1 MATAPVSP
9 GGFGGNVRLEQPW
22 FLPDAGR
29 FWCAPGRRYLTASIG
44 VFTAAVLA
52 VTLVPDPSAAAQPVE
67 PDALPSGTQPFTLGP
82 DAETGG
88 ELVADDEIGAVVQSR
103 ATGRRVEVLSLR
115 SETSRT
121 WVNPDGTRTT
131 EEAAGPV
138 RFVDAAG
145 VWQDIDLDLDV
156 TDPAGGGADGRD
168 SVVAPG
174 AHPLGLELPAGDAP
188 TAPEAG
194 DVSVVVG
201 GTAPQASVQVQP
213 LAPITEA
220 SGERV
225 ELGWPG
231 TLPEPVLD
239 GPTATYAD
247 VTTGVDLL
255 VQATTV
261 GYETFMVL
269 DERPTADAALSWSL
283 PLTVNGAAPVEQA
296 DGSIAFVSTGEV
308 EDGTPAGEV
317 VSVLPAAHAWDAQL
331 DPAGQVPT
339 NYSAVDLSV
348 TTLEGGL
355 SAVTVTP
362 DPVWLQDPATQFPVT
377 VDPSYASSSVTASSD
392 TYVQS
397 DTGSIVHGGKDE
409 LRVGTYNGGAAV
421 ARSYIGINITGL
433 RTKQIMSAELS
444 LQATYSYSCTARAWE
459 AWSAGGF
466 NETSTVWS
474 NKPAFATRYGTST
487 ETKGYASSCAGGRV
501 KVPVTDMV
509 TWWQTDTVNAVKFIG
524 LKAASETDSLGWKK
538 FASRETTTPPLLTYT
553 YNRAPVAPAPAMTGG
568 VIYPGTATPYLPT
581 RTPVLTAKPTDP
593 DANTVKV
600 DFQVHTSMDG
610 TSASL
615 AAFCSSAYVASG
627 TTASCTSP
635 QLADNIR
642 YYLRARTVDQVT
654 ATSVWSGWYSYVV
667 TTTAPANPTITCP
680 DYPTGSWTT
689 TAPAANLS
697 CTVTGAGSGQSSPG
711 WIRYKID
718 GGIEQKAL
726 ITPSSSTATSKI
738 TVAVPRTPNGRHTLE
753 ARTESR
759 SARMSSWVTW
769 QAGWGTDV
777 TMTSPIPGA
786 AGNGA
791 ATVTTDGVAIDASAP
806 PFTSQTVA
814 PTAKVQWR
822 VAGNPTAAWNDAG
835 AAASLNAITGGTTT
849 TAARVTGRLATA
861 QLTNDSANGIVL
873 NARVP
878 VALQVRVCFTYGAAV
893 NCADTGGDVTRVP
906 HAFGNGYPV
915 AEAGPGQVALWTGEF
930 STSATDISV
939 PGYTGD
945 LSIART
951 HATYADAGSSA
962 AAVTGAFGPGW
973 TANFDGPDAGVAGD
987 ELIDSTTYDGTLVLF
1002 TEDDTPLMWRNT
1014 GTRRT
1019 SAAFPTTTWAP
1030 VDEDTRASG
1039 AVLKVVA
1046 AGSSTATARATVTL
1060 EDGTVTT
1067 FETQAVVTTGE
1078 AQWAPVAVTEPGVIG
1093 ATSFTRDAQGRIT
1106 RILAPAPPGVTCPA
1120 PPAALVAGCR
1130 ALDITYATTTS
1141 GTATGDVTGQIKTV
1155 SANLWNPTTSTV
1167 APVPVAQYTYDTAS
1181 KRLLTVTD
1189 PRTGLA
1195 TQYSYHG
1202 TSTRLASVT
1211 PAGLTPIQLQYAA
1224 ASESGKGGGEFRFA
1238 RALRARPAGDP
1249 AGGSATL
1256 ANVVYNVPV
1265 TGTAATDKGLLDL
1278 SDAAGKL
1285 QQQRTPTTG
1294 YAVFGPDAPAA
1305 ALTTTTGAA
1314 LTAEQWRY
1322 GSLQYADVEGYT
1334 VNAASYGAGAWQVS
1348 ATDYDPTGN
1357 VIMTL
1362 DERAT
1367 RAVLADA
1374 PDGTGGDV
1382 GTTDPRQLATLTFY
1396 DAAGILVTDTL
1407 GPARAAVRPDGST
1420 AWTREWTHTDYDQGA
1435 PTALNPATGLP
1446 WRLPTTETSLA
1457 IDGAI
1462 STLTG
1467 DGSATATHPTPRTVT
1482 GDPVLSRALTNY
1494 GTTEAS
1500 WTLGLATSATT
1511 DVDGSGTVTTG
1522 DITTTTVYD
1531 AEGKTVAT
1539 GLPGAAASPTSTD
1552 PAVSLSRYYTAPT
1565 NSQDPCAGKP
1575 QWAGLECSTGPAG
1588 QPAGALPTL
1597 PGTRTTGYNIW
1608 LQPTT
1613 VVETSSSN
1621 SAGTGA
1627 GTTAVTRTS
1636 TTTYDSSGRTI
1647 GAHVTTDSLT
1657 GNVPATGSTT
1667 TYAPTT
1673 GLALS
1678 TTETTP
1684 GTFTSTGR
1692 STSTSY
1698 DAWGRALTYTGDDGL
1713 TTTTRYDAAGRV
1725 ASVTVPVGGGTAG
1738 VTSNHVTSYTY
1749 DGTDSL
1755 GREERRGLTT
1765 AVSVT
1770 GLATQTGAYDAN
1782 GEIEHEKLPGRME
1795 RTRTYDTAGEPLEAV
1810 YHGPITFRDPASGA
1824 LTPPEMAPW
1833 IGWSQAND
1841 VEGRV
1846 RAEWTP
1852 DGLSLDAP
1860 TGAAGEL
1867 PVTGQ
1872 ATGYARVYSYDRAE
1886 RLTRV
1891 LDFTRTDA
1899 GGVSPPT
1906 AEDGTPA
1913 AAEETLPCVARTYEF
1928 DTRGQRKKLT
1938 STAGPTTGTTAGT
1951 CPDTTGTPVGWTRS
1965 ATYDTADRPLTGTSN
1980 QTGTTATGSYTYDA
1994 LGRQLSIPAV
2004 DTPAFT
2010 AGDTTAGPIQ
2020 VSYDGNDTARTISQ
2034 ATTVRTGT
2042 TPEGNPITAR
2052 VLEATQL
2059 TLDSMGR
2066 RQAETVTST
2075 SLDSGGNPTGAA
2087 STISNLVRHYGDTS
2101 DNPVWS
2107 FTDNPARDGK
2117 PATQER
2123 AVTGDG
2129 IGGYTATVTSSL
2141 TGALTG
2147 VSLNVADLHGDIT
2160 TTIPLTP
2167 TTTVGVGLGPAASS
2181 ITTWTHADEYG
2192 NPLANPTSGGVHVA
2206 KTIAARTGAATSTGP
2221 AYGWLGTHE
2230 RALTT
2235 TGLTLMGARLYN
2247 PVVANFTSVD
2257 PVAGGN
2263 TTAYAYPQDPVNET
2277 DLDGKR
2283 RTKKKWYQRAARWS
2297 NRQYVRAGGWGHRT
2311 LQRASGAKCRRWT
2324 SRGTM
2329 KICTGARGLGGLY
2342 ARRGG
2347 TMYGDTFVTNRRW
2360 ADVRGNNRLRR
2371 HEYTHVRQWRRY
2383 GASYGAR
2390 YMWAQRR
2397 GTCNNR
2403 YERQAGFKNGGYTRC
2418 G

>member
-1 MATAPVSP
+1 MATAPLSAAE
-9 GGFGGNVRLEQPW
+9 FGGNVRLEQGW

-29 FWCAPGRRYLTASIG
+29 FWCAPGRRSLTASVG
-44 VFTAAVLA
+44 VLTAAVLA
-52 VTLVPDPSAAAQPVE
+52 VTLVPDPTAAAAPVE
-67 PDALPSGTQPFTLGP
+67 PEGLASGTQPFALGP
-82 DAETGG
+82 DASTGG
-88 ELVADDEIGAVVQSR
+88 ELVADDEVGAVVQSR

-121 WVNPDGTRTT
+121 WVKPDGTRTT

-145 VWQDIDLDLDV
+145 VWQNIDLDLDLEV
-156 TDPAGGGADGRD
+156 TEPAGGGTSGGGTESRD

-239 GPTATYAD
+239 GPTATYED

-269 DERPTADAALSWSL
+269 DERPAADAALSWSL
-283 PLTVNGAAPVEQA
+283 PLTVDGAAPVEQA
-296 DGSIAFVSTGEV
+296 DGSIAFVSTGAV

-339 NYSAVDLSV
+339 NYSAVDLSI
-348 TTLEGGL
+348 TTLQGGL
-355 SAVTVTP
+355 SAITVTP

-487 ETKGYASSCAGGRV
+487 ETKGYASACAGGRV

-509 TWWQTDTVNAVKFIG
+509 KWWQTDTVNAVKFIG

-553 YNRAPVAPAPAMTGG
+553 YNRAPAAPAPAMTGG

-635 QLADNIR
+635 QLADNTR
-642 YYLRARTVDQVT
+642 YWIRARTVDQVT

-680 DYPTGSWTT
+680 NYPTGSWTT

-718 GGIEQKAL
+718 GGIEQRAQ
-726 ITPSSSTATSKI
+726 ITASSSTATSYI
-738 TVAVPRTPNGRHTLE
+738 EVIVPRTPNGRHTLE

-786 AGNGA
+786 ASNGA

-814 PTAKVQWR
+814 PTAKIQWR

-835 AAASLNAITGGTTT
+835 AAASLNALTGGTTT

-861 QLTNDSANGIVL
+861 QLTNDTANGIIL

-906 HAFGNGYPV
+906 HAFGNGYPI

-930 STSATDISV
+930 STSTTDISV

-951 HATYADAGSSA
+951 HATYAEAGSSA
-962 AAVTGAFGPGW
+962 EVVTGAFGPGW

-1014 GTRRT
+1014 GSRRT
-1019 SAAFPTTTWAP
+1019 STTFPTTTWAP

-1046 AGSSTATARATVTL
+1046 AGSSTTKARATVTL

-1067 FETQAVVTTGE
+1067 FETQAVVATGE
-1078 AQWAPVAVTEPGVIG
+1078 AQWAPVSVTEPGVTG
-1093 ATSFTRDAQGRIT
+1093 ATSFTRDDQGRIT

-1141 GTATGDVTGQIKTV
+1141 STSTGDVTGQIKTV
-1155 SANLWNPTTSTV
+1155 SANLWNPATSTV
-1167 APVPVAQYTYDTAS
+1167 APIPVAQYTYDTAS

-1189 PRTGLA
+1189 PRTSLA
-1195 TQYSYHG
+1195 TQYSYDG

-1224 ASESGKGGGEFRFA
+1224 ASESGKGGAELRFA

-1249 AGGSATL
+1249 AGGTATL

-1265 TGTAATDKGLLDL
+1265 TGTAATDKGLLDM

-1305 ALTTTTGAA
+1305 ALTTTTGSA

-1357 VIMTL
+1357 VTMTL

-1367 RAVLADA
+1367 RAVLAD
-1374 PDGTGGDV
+1374 PTNGTGGDV

-1467 DGSATATHPTPRTVT
+1467 AGSATATHPTPRTVT
-1482 GDPVLSRALTNY
+1482 GDPVLSRAFTSY

-1511 DVDGSGTVTTG
+1511 DVDGSGTDTTG

-1531 AEGKTVAT
+1531 AEGKTAAT
-1539 GLPGAAASPTSTD
+1539 GLPGAAASTTSTD
-1552 PAVSLSRYYTAPT
+1552 PAVSLSRYYTAGTHP
-1565 NSQDPCAGKP
+1565 QDSLCANKP
-1575 QWAGLECSTGPAG
+1575 QWAGLECWTGPAG
-1588 QPAGALPTL
+1588 QPAGSLPAL
-1597 PGTRTTGYNIW
+1597 PGTRTTGYDVW

-1613 VVETSSSN
+1613 TVETSSSDT
-1621 SAGTGA
+1621 AGTGA
-1627 GTTAVTRTS
+1627 GATAVTRTS
-1636 TTTYDSSGRTI
+1636 TTRYDSAGRST
-1647 GAHVTTDSLT
+1647 GAHLTTAGPLPGGAT
-1657 GNVPATGSTT
+1657 ATGSTT

-1684 GTFTSTGR
+1684 GTLTATGR
-1692 STSTSY
+1692 STSTTY

-1738 VTSNHVTSYTY
+1738 VTNNHVTNYTY

-1755 GREERRGLTT
+1755 DREERRGLTT
-1765 AVSVT
+1765 AVAVT
-1770 GLATQTGAYDAN
+1770 GLATQTGAYDAS
-1782 GEIEHEKLPGRME
+1782 GEIVHEKLPGRME
-1795 RTRTYDTAGEPLEAV
+1795 RTRTYDSAGEPLEAV
-1810 YHGPITFRDPASGA
+1810 YHGPVTFRDPTSGA
-1824 LTPPEMAPW
+1824 LSPQEMGPW

-1852 DGLSLDAP
+1852 DGLGLDAP
-1860 TGAAGEL
+1860 TAAAGEL

-1872 ATGYARVYSYDRAE
+1872 ATGYSRVYSYDRAE

-1891 LDFTRTDA
+1891 LDLTRTGPGGTKDPTTA
-1899 GGVSPPT
+1899 GTST
-1906 AEDGTPA
+1906 TPD
-1913 AAEETLPCVARTYEF
+1913 ETLVCVARDYAF
-1928 DTRGQRKKLT
+1928 DTRGRRLSQT
-1938 STAGPTTGTTAGT
+1938 STTGPTTGETAGT
-1951 CPDTTGTPVGWTRS
+1951 CPTTGAPAAWTRT
-1965 ATYDTADRPLTGTSN
+1965 ATYDTDDRPLTGTSN
-1980 QTGTTATGSYTYDA
+1980 QTNPTAAAATGAYTYDA
-1994 LGRQLSIPAV
+1994 LGRQLTIPAV
-2004 DTPAFT
+2004 DTPAFSG
-2010 AGDTTAGPIQ
+2010 GDTTAGPIQ
-2020 VSYDGNDTARTISQ
+2020 VTYDTADTARTISQ
-2034 ATTVRTGT
+2034 AVTVRTGS
-2042 TPEGNPITAR
+2042 TPAGDPVTAR
-2052 VLEATQL
+2052 VREDTQL
-2059 TLDSMGR
+2059 SLDSMAR
-2066 RQAETVTST
+2066 RQVESVTST
-2075 SLDSGGNPTGAA
+2075 ALDTNGTPTGEA
-2087 STISNLVRHYGDTS
+2087 STVSTLTRHYGDTS
-2101 DNPVWS
+2101 DNPAWS
-2107 FTDNPARDGK
+2107 FTDTPARAGT

-2123 AVTGDG
+2123 SVTGEG
-2129 IGGYTATVTSSL
+2129 IGGYTATITSNL
-2141 TGALTG
+2141 TGALTST
-2147 VSLNVADLHGDIT
+2147 SLNVANLHGDIT
-2160 TTIPLTP
+2160 TTIPLDPVTSP
-2167 TTTVGVGLGPAASS
+2167 TGAGLGPAASS
-2181 ITTWTHADEYG
+2181 ITSWQHTDEYG
-2192 NPLANPTSGGVHVA
+2192 NPLTTPTSTGVHVP
-2206 KTIAARTGAATSTGP
+2206 KTIGARPGAATTTGA

-2247 PVVANFTSVD
+2247 PTVGNFTSTD
-2257 PVAGGN
+2257 PVRGGN
-2263 TTAYAYPQDPVNET
+2263 TTAYAYPQDPINQ
-2277 DLDGKR
+2277 LDVDGER
-2283 RTKKKWYQRAARWS
+2283 RRSKNRGRANRYFASFLGVSYRGAARLT
-2297 NRQYVRAGGWGHRT
+2297 G
-2311 LQRASGAKCRRWT
+2311 
-2324 SRGTM
+2324 SRCGRSRSTRLVV
-2329 KICTGARGLGGLY
+2329 CTGGRVKLY
-2342 ARRGG
+2342 GRGG
-2347 TMYGDTFVTNRRW
+2347 TTLGTTFVTGKLPSNRNRRR
-2360 ADVRGNNRLRR
+2360 ALIR
-2371 HEYTHVRQWRRY
+2371 HEASHMGQWKKYGPRMGPRY
-2383 GASYGAR
+2383 LREGRNPCRNYFE
-2390 YMWAQRR
+2390 QR
-2397 GTCNNR
+2397 
-2403 YERQAGFKNGGYTRC
+2403 AGLRNGGYRC
-2418 G
+2418 